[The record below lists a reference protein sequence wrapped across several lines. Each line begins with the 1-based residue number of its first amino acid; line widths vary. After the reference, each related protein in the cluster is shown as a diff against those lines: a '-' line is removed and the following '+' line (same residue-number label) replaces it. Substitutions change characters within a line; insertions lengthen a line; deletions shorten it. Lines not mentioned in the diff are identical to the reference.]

1 MIFFLLQILFSNVTF
16 TDEGLSMEGLKDQVV
31 LVAGAATGLG
41 ADSAARLAREGAKV
55 VVGDLDGVGAEKT
68 ATAIGEAGG
77 DAIAVQF
84 DISDDDSVR
93 ALVDATIGAYG
104 QLNAV
109 HVNAG
114 DMGSVSK
121 DTDVVDIDL
130 AIWDRMI
137 AVNLRG
143 HMLVTRHTVPHLLAA
158 GGGAIV
164 YTSSIASFTGEPQRP
179 AYSATKAGINAL
191 TRHVASRWGREGI
204 RANAVAPGLILTDE
218 IRTGADPEL
227 LKALIGRSRSTR
239 AGEARDV
246 SGMVAYL
253 MSDEGSW
260 INGQIVNVDGGT
272 VLR

>member
-1 MIFFLLQILFSNVTF
+1 
-16 TDEGLSMEGLKDQVV
+16 MERLTGRVV

-41 ADSAARLAREGAKV
+41 ADSAHRLAREGARI
-55 VVGDLDGVGAEKT
+55 VVGDIDGDGAKRT
-68 ATAIGEAGG
+68 ADTITASGG

-84 DISDDDSVR
+84 DIADDDSVR
-93 ALVDATIGAYG
+93 SLVSTAVTSYG
-104 QLNAV
+104 GLDAV

-114 DMGSVSK
+114 DMVSVRR

-130 AIWDRMI
+130 DVWDRTV

-143 HMLVTRHTVPHLLAA
+143 HMLVTRHCVPELVAR

-191 TRHVASRWGREGI
+191 ARHVASRWGRDGI
-204 RANAVAPGLILTDE
+204 RANAVTPGLILTDE
-218 IRTGADPEL
+218 IRNGLPAERLDAMLART
-227 LKALIGRSRSTR
+227 RSTR
-239 AGEARDV
+239 LGHPGDV

-253 MSDEGSW
+253 MSDEGAW
-260 INGQIVNVDGGT
+260 INGQVVNIDGGT